1 VLGFGPYLNNSG
13 IEALNFALVL
23 GAAQV
28 NFATLP
34 KLLRKQ

>member
-1 VLGFGPYLNNSG
+1 VLGFGSHLNNSG
-13 IEALNFALVL
+13 IEALIFALVL
-23 GAAQV
+23 AVAWV